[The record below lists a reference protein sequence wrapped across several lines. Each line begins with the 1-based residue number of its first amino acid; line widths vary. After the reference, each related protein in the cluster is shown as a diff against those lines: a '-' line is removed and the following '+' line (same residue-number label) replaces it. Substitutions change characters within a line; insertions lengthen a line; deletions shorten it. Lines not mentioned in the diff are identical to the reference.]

1 MKRAKRKPYKI
12 IGAYDS
18 ETTNIVDKNGKRA
31 FPMLHQL
38 GLLDCDIENITAQN
52 VETHVSISMY
62 RHAAELFEQLDDIAA
77 IEYDFIPVI
86 CCHNLAF
93 DMYGL
98 SMWLNS
104 HNTRVL
110 AKSLRKPITFTI
122 CDENNNP
129 RLVLWDTLVFSQK
142 PLSKMG
148 VECGYKKLVGAWDYN
163 FVRTPNTPLTDD
175 EISYAEHDIYALI
188 AWLSFWLSKNPDIDP
203 SKLGLNVVTKT
214 GVVREKRIKR
224 FSKIKSK
231 KRGYNLQKLWTVK
244 NIQEQ
249 PKTDDELFTMH
260 TSMRGGF
267 TFVSMANASKP
278 FDLRGTDKRVF
289 GYDATSQHPAQM
301 VSHRY
306 PVGFHETSTDALFWA
321 FQAVGRVTLDKMLS
335 NYSKPF
341 GVAFYGAFEFENLR
355 PRKDSVFE
363 RFGVLPLAS
372 ARFGSHDFLLD
383 EDNQSGQEFNEFTSK
398 IGYQDAALNPKFAF
412 GKLVSAERCILFIT
426 ELTAWEIWQAYDF
439 DSVQALHGYFTA
451 KFERPTDFCTVSVMQ
466 FYQAKNEFKH
476 AREQYFKKGTIDN
489 ADKLLKLGFAESTV
503 TSMVDGSAT
512 DADIEL
518 QYLNTKADLNALFGI
533 EATNEFRRPTE
544 LTEFGI
550 ENVGDF
556 GLCNA
561 PKIPKAHYQFGQR
574 IVGWSRI
581 AQCIVMMLAFP
592 YVDEIVN
599 GDTDSLK
606 FVATYE
612 NAKLIDAELERFGL
626 AIDKA
631 KDDNC
636 KRVHDYITDYYD
648 PLDKIGWYVR
658 EFESECFCASWN
670 KAYCRYDVDPRDG
683 KRKYHF
689 TIAGLPSKPIN
700 DFANSMQ
707 ADFSS
712 VCDLLLGYNVSFTS
726 SLIELNARSFPE
738 WSATFFEQVTDYLG
752 NTSLVAEPAAL
763 ALYPTSKIINS
774 FANSENVDNY
784 KIAAANRETVNSDNV
799 LLYRNGG
806 KYEFIN
812 LSNGQNSKR

>member
-1 MKRAKRKPYKI
+1 MRRTDKKPYKI

-18 ETTNIVDKNGKRA
+18 ETTNLVDKNGKRA
-31 FPMLHQL
+31 FPILHQL
-38 GLLDCDIENITAQN
+38 GLLDCNIENITADN
-52 VETHVSISMY
+52 VENHVSIAMY
-62 RHAAELFEQLDDIAA
+62 RRALELFEQLDAIAA
-77 IEYDFIPVI
+77 MEYDFVPVI

-98 SMWLNS
+98 SPWLNA

-122 CDENNNP
+122 CDDNNEP

-142 PLSKMG
+142 SLSKMG
-148 VECGYKKLVGAWDYN
+148 DECGYRKLDGSWDYN
-163 FVRTPNTPLTDD
+163 RIRTPSTPLTDD
-175 EISYAEHDIYALI
+175 EIAYAEHDIYALI

-231 KRGYNLQKLWTVK
+231 KRGYNLQKLWTLK
-244 NIQEQ
+244 NVNQQ

-306 PVGFHETSTDALFWA
+306 PVNFHETSSDALYWA
-321 FQAVGRVTLDKMLS
+321 FQAVGRVTLDKMLFD
-335 NYSKPF
+335 YSKPF

-355 PRKDSVFE
+355 PKKGSVFA
-363 RFGVLPLAS
+363 RFGVYPLAS
-372 ARFGSHDFLLD
+372 ARFGSHDFELD
-383 EDNQSGQEFNEFTSK
+383 EDNQSGQEFNEFASK
-398 IGYQDAALNPKFAF
+398 IGYQDAALNPTFAF

-439 DSVQALHGYFTA
+439 DSVKALNGYFTA

-466 FYQAKNEFKH
+466 FYQAKNEFKK
-476 AREQYFKKGTIDN
+476 AREQYFEKGTIDN
-489 ADKLLKLGFAESTV
+489 PDKLLKLGFAESTV
-503 TSMVDGSAT
+503 KSMVDGTAT
-512 DADIEL
+512 DNDVDL

-544 LTEFGI
+544 LSESGI
-550 ENVGDF
+550 VNVGEF

-561 PKIPKAHYQFGQR
+561 PKVPKAHYQFGQR

-581 AQCIVMMLAFP
+581 AQCIVMMLAAP

-606 FVATYE
+606 FVATYD
-612 NAKLIDAELERFGL
+612 NARLIDERLEGFGL

-636 KRVHDYITDYYD
+636 KRVREHISDYYD
-648 PLDKIGWYVR
+648 PLHKIGWYVR

-670 KAYCRYDVDPRDG
+670 KAYCRYDIDPRDNI
-683 KRKYHF
+683 RKYHF

-700 DFANSMQ
+700 DFANSTGY
-707 ADFSS
+707 DFGT
-712 VCDLLLGYNVSFTS
+712 VCDLMLGYNVSFTS

-738 WSATFFEQVTDYLG
+738 WASTVFEQVTDYLG
-752 NTSLVAEPAAL
+752 ETSLVAEPAAL
-763 ALYPTSKIINS
+763 ALHPTSKIINS
-774 FANSENVDNY
+774 FSSAENVENF
-784 KIAAANRETVNSDNV
+784 KIAVSNRETVNSDHI
-799 LLYRNGG
+799 LLYKNGD
-806 KYEFIN
+806 KYEIFNISGYN
-812 LSNGQNSKR
+812 NA